1 MRKVF
6 NIECSWKYGMVLTAI
21 KNEGK
26 TEISVNKL
34 RSLSKENFNYVFP
47 DRTLKKMA
55 ESVGLRV
62 VRNSRKKRECNGR
75 GNTSNAVMVAT
86 LVVEFTHVVADL
98 ATMLGIDHQSDE
110 MKRLRAIYTGMRM
123 VCNRRPVE
131 EIESFIEKGYLSA
144 SKLAR
149 TSGIKPETNNV

>member
-6 NIECSWKYGMVLTAI
+6 NIECSWKYGMVLTAY

-55 ESVGLRV
+55 ESVGLSV
-62 VRNSRKKRECNGR
+62 NRKKRENNGKA
-75 GNTSNAVMVAT
+75 NTSNAVMVAT
-86 LVVEFTHVVADL
+86 LSVELIHVIADL
-98 ATMLGIDHQSDE
+98 ATTIGVDQQSDE
-110 MKRLRAIYTGMRM
+110 MKRLRAIYTGMKM
-123 VCNRRPVE
+123 VCNRRPAE
-131 EIESFIEKGYLSA
+131 EIVRFIEQGYLKTRVELLRGSA
-144 SKLAR
+144 
-149 TSGIKPETNNV
+149 ETKNV